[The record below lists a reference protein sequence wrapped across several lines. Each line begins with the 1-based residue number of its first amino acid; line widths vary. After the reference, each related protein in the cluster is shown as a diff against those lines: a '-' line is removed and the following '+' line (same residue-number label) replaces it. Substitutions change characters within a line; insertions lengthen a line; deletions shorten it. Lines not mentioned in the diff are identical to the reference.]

1 MVYIWFVCKY
11 ELINIYIYYIY
22 VNMIVYIYIRNIE
35 NILINIRFKPKK
47 QNNIH
52 LDSLHP
58 QVPKQKLVWPP
69 SIPPGN
75 PHIQAPWWSQHWVSW
90 HPLPPPSL
98 QMGSDD
104 VDGLVTVSWLAGWVG
119 QVVTWWL
126 GTKPRIWWLSQIV
139 VHLPWAPIIIYRC
152 WLISPSLLKNMM
164 RTSIWIMKP
173 QGLGWN

>member
-98 QMGSDD
+98 RMGSDD
-104 VDGLVTVSWLAGWVG
+104 VDGLVGQLIGWLGWTGGGWVVG
-119 QVVTWWL
+119 DY
-126 GTKPRIWWLSQIV
+126 KPRIFGGKLIV
-139 VHLPWAPIIIYRC
+139 VHLVWAPPSLSRW
-152 WLISPSLLKNMM
+152 WLTSPPLLKNMM
-164 RTSIWIMKP
+164 RTRTSIWIISPSK
-173 QGLGWN
+173 